1 MFLMA
6 LRKIVG
12 QYMSKL
18 WNTELPYQHYEG
30 RIESFAL
37 FKKEH
42 KLPKIVL
49 EVQTEMTQLTT
60 GPITESCFQHT

>member
-30 RIESFAL
+30 RILSLLHFL
-37 FKKEH
+37 RRNTNCQR
-42 KLPKIVL
+42 VL